1 MQTSL
6 GNFAQKIPG
15 VSGLMEKFGVTSS
28 QAGAVMGTAI
38 AGGAAIA
45 GEKVVEFAKHSVE
58 AFQNQAQ
65 AVLHFKEVTALASEE
80 ASRFVAVAAACS
92 G

>member
-38 AGGAAIA
+38 AGGAVIA
-45 GEKVVEFAKHSVE
+45 TKEVVEFAKHSVE

-65 AVLHFKEVTALASEE
+65 AVLHFKEVTALPRRKKLRS
-80 ASRFVAVAAACS
+80 S
-92 G
+92 